1 MDYFLIGVG
10 IIGFVLAV
18 SAYVKAEKL
27 EKRLKQKG
35 VLDEDWENSRN

>member
-27 EKRLKQKG
+27 KSWKS
-35 VLDEDWENSRN
+35 D